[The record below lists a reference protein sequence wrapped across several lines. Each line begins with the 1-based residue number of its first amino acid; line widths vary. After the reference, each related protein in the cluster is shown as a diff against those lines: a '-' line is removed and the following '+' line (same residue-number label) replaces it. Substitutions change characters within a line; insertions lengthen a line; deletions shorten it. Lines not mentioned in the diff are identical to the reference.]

1 MLSHVAKRSIA
12 QVSRVASPADCLAYI
27 GPARVADASVLVA
40 KRRGLATLAAASEER
55 YVQISEERF
64 DELISHEM
72 AYFATVPDQAMSV
85 RQILDA
91 SPEDLARICWTEG
104 PKRLALRIR
113 FLESLG
119 GWQDIAELAKMHQML
134 SRWYRSLALCEKKLS
149 RLTQCV
155 SSIRNDGHQVIPLV
169 SAGIHKLQ
177 RAHPGQF
184 EEQFLNRWLDNFFL
198 SRISTNVLADQ
209 LVARVSVRDGGKG
222 TPTGIIDPR
231 CNASRVCQHAANL
244 AAKIC
249 MREKGIVPPFS
260 IETYDSSSMEPTDA
274 PCVFSYIPSYLTYM
288 ILELMKNSFKATVD
302 RSSDKEEVKR
312 RPICIRV
319 CHDEQ
324 RVAILVSDRA
334 GGIPFDVGD
343 NIWSYLYGACAKSSD
358 GHAAAGASPLGGYGV
373 GLPLSRLYARY
384 LGGKLHV
391 TSYPGYGTQAHLL
404 LPRIA
409 VEQVER
415 LPSSTSNI

>member
-1 MLSHVAKRSIA
+1 MLSHVATRSFA
-12 QVSRVASPADCLAYI
+12 QVSMVARQVKCLAYAR
-27 GPARVADASVLVA
+27 PARVADASVPAV
-40 KRRGLATLAAASEER
+40 KRRGLAAAAGDRDES
-55 YVQISEERF
+55 YVQISEERL
-64 DELISHEM
+64 DELMNHEM

-113 FLESLG
+113 FLESLS

-134 SRWYRSLALCEKKLS
+134 SRWYRSLTLCEKKLS
-149 RLTQCV
+149 CLTQCV
-155 SSIRNDGHQVIPLV
+155 KYIRNDGHQVIPLV

-177 RAHPGQF
+177 RAYPGQF
-184 EEQFLNRWLDNFFL
+184 EEQFLDRWLDNFFL

-209 LVARVSVRDGGKG
+209 LVTRVSVRDGGKG

-231 CNASRVCQHAANL
+231 CNASRACQHAANL

-249 MREKGIVPPFS
+249 MREKGIVAPFS
-260 IETYDSSSMEPTDA
+260 IETYDSSSMEPTDS
-274 PCVFSYIPSYLTYM
+274 PCLFSYIPSYLTYM

-302 RSSDKEEVKR
+302 RSSNGEEVKR

-343 NIWSYLYGACAKSSD
+343 KIWSYLYGACARSSD
-358 GHAAAGASPLGGYGV
+358 ASPLGGYGV

-384 LGGKLHV
+384 LGGTLHV

-415 LPSSTSNI
+415 LPSSTCDI